1 MPLVWPPHRPPILS
15 FDGLHLKDRD
25 LSNVGRTK
33 NLGSKK
39 GKGRTQ
45 ILDAEAFRKEGIERE
60 EHRAEGEE
68 GQGRAQSRRGGGA
81 QGHDGRQGHWP
92 VRVSRT
98 EKDQD
103 LFLALCAFSPAHG
116 AVEEI

>member
-15 FDGLHLKDRD
+15 FDGLRLKDRD

-68 GQGRAQSRRGGGA
+68 GHKDTMPGRDTGLYG
-81 QGHDGRQGHWP
+81 
-92 VRVSRT
+92 
-98 EKDQD
+98 
-103 LFLALCAFSPAHG
+103 
-116 AVEEI
+116 